1 MSSMLPQHAAEICLW
16 RAQHLHGMMQVEE
29 LDAEI
34 KHAFADLERN
44 EYERQELHAKSEE
57 LASQLTGAEQHME
70 DLMGRLNSKAIEL
83 EEAQAHHSRVK
94 VSQHKSALP
103 LPCTT

>member
-1 MSSMLPQHAAEICLW
+1 
-16 RAQHLHGMMQVEE
+16 MQVEE

-44 EYERQELHAKSEE
+44 ERERQELQAKAEE

-70 DLMGRLNSKAIEL
+70 ELMSRLNSKAIEL
-83 EEAQAHHSRVK
+83 EELQAHHSRVK
-94 VSQHKSALP
+94 VTWHNSKLLLLRLTKALHAE
-103 LPCTT
+103 LVDACR